1 MKRKLFV
8 LLTILAITAIG
19 IFITDQV
26 TQAQRPDR
34 SERGERNRGRGGPGG
49 SGGSGGMRP
58 TSLIENSWAGVTF
71 ALKVDDETLVKARP
85 IHQKAWDDINKT
97 MKEAR
102 ESMDFGGMRGAI
114 QEISKEFSEGLKG
127 VLTED
132 QSAQLKEWQQEQMS
146 QQMRRGR
153 RGGGGE
159 GRRGEGG
166 RRREGRRGEN

>member
-49 SGGSGGMRP
+49 PGGSGGMRP

-71 ALKVDDETLVKARP
+71 ALKVDDKTLVKARP

-114 QEISKEFSEGLKG
+114 QEISKEFSESLKG
-127 VLTED
+127 VLTEG

-159 GRRGEGG
+159 GRR
-166 RRREGRRGEN
+166 EGRRGEN

>member
-1 MKRKLFV
+1 
-8 LLTILAITAIG
+8 
-19 IFITDQV
+19 
-26 TQAQRPDR
+26 
-34 SERGERNRGRGGPGG
+34 
-49 SGGSGGMRP
+49 
-58 TSLIENSWAGVTF
+58 
-71 ALKVDDETLVKARP
+71 
-85 IHQKAWDDINKT
+85 

-132 QSAQLKEWQQEQMS
+132 QSAQLKEWQQEQMG

-166 RRREGRRGEN
+166 RRREGQRGEN

>member
-8 LLTILAITAIG
+8 LLTILGITAIG

-34 SERGERNRGRGGPGG
+34 PERGERNRGRGGPGG
-49 SGGSGGMRP
+49 PGGMRP

-71 ALKVDDETLVKARP
+71 ALKVDDKTLVEARP

-102 ESMDFGGMRGAI
+102 ESSDFGGMRGAI

-127 VLTED
+127 VLTKD
-132 QSAQLKEWQQEQMS
+132 QSAQLKEWQQGQMS
-146 QQMRRGR
+146 QQLRRGR

-159 GRRGEGG
+159 GG
-166 RRREGRRGEN
+166 RRREGRRNEN

>member
-49 SGGSGGMRP
+49 PGGSGGMRP

-71 ALKVDDETLVKARP
+71 ALKVDDKTLVKARP

-114 QEISKEFSEGLKG
+114 QEISKEFSESLKG
-127 VLTED
+127 VLTEG